1 MTQQH
6 PKSVIGKVAMILDA
20 LSESDG
26 VLGLSE
32 LARSS
37 GLPKSTVHRIC
48 GELVTW
54 GVVERSGDAFRL
66 GSRLFELGSR
76 VPGRRLLRDTA
87 LPIMEDLST
96 ATQQTVH
103 LAVLEGLEV
112 MYVERLPGRSA
123 AEVPSSVAGRLPLH
137 CTATGRC
144 LLANGPQR
152 LLDRVLA
159 GPLGA
164 LTENS
169 ITDAEVL
176 RKTLSTV
183 AREGFAIEQ
192 GEVSDGLMS
201 IGAPVFE
208 LGDRLA
214 GALAVTG
221 PVDAFS
227 PDPGSASAS
236 ASDSGAE
243 AAPNI
248 ASDIVTGTVEMVC
261 AAAGEL
267 SRRLGASVR

>member
-1 MTQQH
+1 MANRSDGHGAGQH
-6 PKSVIGKVAMILDA
+6 PPKTVIGKVAQILDA
-20 LSESDG
+20 LAASDG

-32 LARSS
+32 LARTS

-48 GELVTW
+48 GELVGW

-87 LPIMEDLST
+87 LPIMEDLSS

-103 LAVLEGLEV
+103 LAVLEGVEV

-123 AEVPSSVAGRLPLH
+123 SEVPSSVAARLPLY

-144 LLANGPQR
+144 LLANGPER
-152 LLDRVLA
+152 LLDRVLDA
-159 GPLGA
+159 GLEA
-164 LTENS
+164 R
-169 ITDAEVL
+169 TDRSVL
-176 RKTLSTV
+176 DPEQLRATLATV
-183 AREGFAIEQ
+183 LEDGFAIER

-201 IGAPVFE
+201 VGAPVFE

-221 PVDAFS
+221 PEATLDSETIDIAAVVDLVR
-227 PDPGSASAS
+227 D
-236 ASDSGAE
+236 
-243 AAPNI
+243 
-248 ASDIVTGTVEMVC
+248 
-261 AAAGEL
+261 AAAEL
-267 SRRLGASVR
+267 SRRLGAPVR